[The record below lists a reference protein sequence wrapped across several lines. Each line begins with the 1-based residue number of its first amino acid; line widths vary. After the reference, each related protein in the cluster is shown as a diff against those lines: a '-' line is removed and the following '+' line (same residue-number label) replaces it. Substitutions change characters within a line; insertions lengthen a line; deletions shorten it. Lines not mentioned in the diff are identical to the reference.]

1 VLRKYK
7 DHGLALSSGRIALFG
22 STLNMWK
29 VVSRGLCF
37 GMGNH
42 DLKRIT
48 EGKTHKGKV
57 LIGYSRHPKA
67 TDMALFRRG
76 SP

>member
-1 VLRKYK
+1 
-7 DHGLALSSGRIALFG
+7 
-22 STLNMWK
+22 
-29 VVSRGLCF
+29 
-37 GMGNH
+37 MGNH